1 MSASDEEL
9 IAAAIEAVGPG
20 ETHVVV
26 LARLIVAALRA
37 DGRLVDPKIST
48 EGPGSTTP
56 EPGPPEVVVM
66 DVHQDDV
73 LEGEYPY
80 PADELPGHGGHDY
93 CVHRSQPCGDGC
105 PADNDGPCQP
115 IGCDNGYH
123 LPGCQ
128 FIETDAA
135 AGHSTEDGAER

>member
-48 EGPGSTTP
+48 EGPGSTSP
-56 EPGPPEVVVM
+56 EPGPPT
-66 DVHQDDV
+66 
-73 LEGEYPY
+73 
-80 PADELPGHGGHDY
+80 GG
-93 CVHRSQPCGDGC
+93 
-105 PADNDGPCQP
+105 A
-115 IGCDNGYH
+115 IGCWPPLLDSDPAFDPARNCYCHDPAPHVRGAVDH
-123 LPGCQ
+123 CV
-128 FIETDAA
+128 AA
-135 AGHSTEDGAER
+135 EKLATEVHGLLGALGRRARERRESTKGESTKGGTE

>member
-48 EGPGSTTP
+48 EGPGSTSP
-56 EPGPPEVVVM
+56 EPGPPACP
-66 DVHQDDV
+66 
-73 LEGEYPY
+73 EYPECSEERLVRDMAASVRAGE
-80 PADELPGHGGHDY
+80 PVGRWTSGCAACGTLTKGG
-93 CVHRSQPCGDGC
+93 
-105 PADNDGPCQP
+105 
-115 IGCDNGYH
+115 
-123 LPGCQ
+123 
-128 FIETDAA
+128 
-135 AGHSTEDGAER
+135 TE